1 MFRVLR
7 KLFILVLA
15 FVAILPARAVD
26 KVTIVTDDYSSM
38 DTLLYSCQR
47 FAKSGTY
54 ANVPYGDDE
63 RTLVYTIYQRSS
75 NDDVEATITLGDTL
89 IFGCRQ
95 IAPEVAGNA
104 VYFDT
109 VPEDGYERILKLTLH
124 TLALE
129 CDTQRYAYSQSITEG
144 DTLIFGCQLLAKP
157 GTYRERLADAAANGC
172 DSIVTLTLSV
182 LPAECDTQRF
192 AYNQSIIEGDTLIF
206 GCQLL
211 YEEGTYINRL
221 SGAATN
227 GCDSIITLTLS
238 VLPAECDTQR
248 FAYEQSIIEGDTLI
262 FGCQLLYEEGTYLN
276 RLSGA
281 ASNGCDSIV
290 TLTLTLTP
298 AECDTAFDTVRISIY
313 EGDTLLFFCQQL
325 TDEGEYREVIRKA
338 DNSCDSIITLEL
350 SYLQDYDSVRA
361 YIYDT
366 IYNEVCLGS
375 TFDNGSLNFIVNAD
389 TTVNDTIVDYLPM
402 QVDEI
407 EHQHIYTDSVATYI
421 ISVLLPSDT
430 TLQDSIELGQSY
442 TFKGEELTPAEA
454 GVLELLDTV
463 PNMHGCDS
471 VITVE
476 LRVIA
481 VEELHEFVQGAV
493 QDTLCLGAEY
503 IAGSQTIV
511 ISQDTVVTDTV
522 FAIRQAKDDILHTL
536 TYTDSV
542 TTYTVLAWHDELSLA
557 EELDWGHAFCGTAYS
572 GAEQVLGALRE
583 AVEQED
589 LFNKDTTLAVLYKNE
604 AGEYVPYAGVEMS
617 PSWTELSL
625 RAELSNACGK
635 LTYDKVLP
643 VEKPDYDL
651 SDEFADLPAVSKY
664 NDWLLLVDVDSLN
677 KVYGLYPEADSVR
690 WFKITGAEPDIDNDE
705 LVGTGYY
712 YTDDRHL
719 VGYYYAIV
727 TLPVQTDECGG
738 EWRTRI
744 VVRTNNSAPLSIAP
758 NVVRVG
764 TPVNLYHLLTDEVS
778 TLYIYAADGQCVQTI
793 THQPSSGNKDGKATI
808 ATRNLTPG
816 VYTIRVVNSSQK
828 AALRF
833 IITQ

>member
-54 ANVPYGDDE
+54 TNVPYGDDE
-63 RTLVYTIYQRSS
+63 RTLVYTIYQRNS
-75 NDDVEATITLGDTL
+75 NDDVEATINLGDTL

-109 VPEDGYERILKLTLH
+109 VPEDGYERIFQLTLH

-129 CDTQRYAYSQSITEG
+129 CDTAFGAIEVSIYEG
-144 DTLIFGCQLLAKP
+144 DTLLFGCQQLTEEGIYKDKLRK
-157 GTYRERLADAAANGC
+157 ADNSC
-172 DSIVTLTLSV
+172 DSIVTLTLSF
-182 LPAECDTQRF
+182 LPPVPVECDTAF
-192 AYNQSIIEGDTLIF
+192 GAIEVSIYEGDTLLF
-206 GCQLL
+206 GCQQLT
-211 YEEGTYINRL
+211 EEGIYKDKLRKADN
-221 SGAATN
+221 S
-227 GCDSIITLTLS
+227 
-238 VLPAECDTQR
+238 
-248 FAYEQSIIEGDTLI
+248 
-262 FGCQLLYEEGTYLN
+262 
-276 RLSGA
+276 
-281 ASNGCDSIV
+281 CDSIV
-290 TLTLTLTP
+290 TLTLSFLP
-298 AECDTAFDTVRISIY
+298 PIPLECDTAFDTVRISIY

-407 EHQHIYTDSVATYI
+407 EHQHIYTDSIATYI

-454 GVLELLDTV
+454 GVLELLDTM

-471 VITVE
+471 VITIE
-476 LRVIA
+476 LKVTAI
-481 VEELHEFVQGAV
+481 EELHEFVQCTV

-511 ISQDTVVTDTV
+511 ISQDTIVTDTV

-572 GAEQVLGALRE
+572 GAEEVLGALRE
-583 AVEQED
+583 AIEQDD
-589 LFNKDTTLAVLYKNE
+589 LFNKDTTLAFLYKNE

-758 NVVRVG
+758 NIVRVG

-778 TLYIYAADGQCVQTI
+778 TLYIYAADGQCVQTT
-793 THQPSSGNKDGKATI
+793 THQPTAGNKDGKATI

>member
-54 ANVPYGDDE
+54 TNVPYGDGE
-63 RTLVYTIYQRSS
+63 RTLVYTIYQHSS

-95 IAPEVAGNA
+95 IAPEVAGDA

-109 VPEDGYERILKLTLH
+109 VPEDGYERILKLTLR

-144 DTLIFGCQLLAKP
+144 DTLIFGCQLLYEEGTYYNRLSGAASNGCDSIITLILSVLPAECDTQRFAYEQSIIEGDTLIFGCQLLAKS
-157 GTYRERLADAAANGC
+157 GTYRERLAGAAANGC

-182 LPAECDTQRF
+182 VPAECDTQRF

-211 YEEGTYINRL
+211 YEEGTYYNRL
-221 SGAATN
+221 A
-227 GCDSIITLTLS
+227 
-238 VLPAECDTQR
+238 
-248 FAYEQSIIEGDTLI
+248 
-262 FGCQLLYEEGTYLN
+262 
-276 RLSGA
+276 GA

-366 IYNEVCLGS
+366 IYNKVCLGS

-407 EHQHIYTDSVATYI
+407 EHQHIYTDSIATYI

-442 TFKGEELTPAEA
+442 TFKGEELTPTEA

-471 VITVE
+471 VITIE

-522 FAIRQAKDDILHTL
+522 FAIQQAKDDILHTL

-583 AVEQED
+583 AVEQDD
-589 LFNKDTTLAVLYKNE
+589 LFNKDTTLAFLYKNE

-643 VEKPDYDL
+643 IEKPDYDL

-744 VVRTNNSAPLSIAP
+744 VVRTNNGAPLSIAP
-758 NVVRVG
+758 NIVRVG

-793 THQPSSGNKDGKATI
+793 THRPSAGNKDGKATV
-808 ATRNLTPG
+808 ATRNLAPG

>member
-1 MFRVLR
+1 MLVPMIRFLR

-63 RTLVYTIYQRSS
+63 RTLVYTIYRRSS
-75 NDDVEATITLGDTL
+75 NDDLEATINLGDTL

-157 GTYRERLADAAANGC
+157 GTYRERLAGAAANGC

-192 AYNQSIIEGDTLIF
+192 AYEQSITEGDTLIF

-211 YEEGTYINRL
+211 YEEGTYYNRL
-221 SGAATN
+221 A
-227 GCDSIITLTLS
+227 
-238 VLPAECDTQR
+238 
-248 FAYEQSIIEGDTLI
+248 
-262 FGCQLLYEEGTYLN
+262 
-276 RLSGA
+276 GA

-366 IYNEVCLGS
+366 IYNKVCLGS

-407 EHQHIYTDSVATYI
+407 EHQHIYTDSIATYI
-421 ISVLLPSDT
+421 ISILLPSDT
-430 TLQDSIELGQSY
+430 TLQDSIELGRSY

-471 VITVE
+471 VITIE

-481 VEELHEFVQGAV
+481 VEERHEYVQGAV

-511 ISQDTVVTDTV
+511 ISQDTIVTDTV

-536 TYTDSV
+536 TYADSV

-583 AVEQED
+583 AVEQDD
-589 LFNKDTTLAVLYKNE
+589 LFNKDTTLAFLYKNE

-738 EWRTRI
+738 EWRTRV

-758 NVVRVG
+758 NIVRVG